1 MYINMS
7 FLSFSN
13 YDIYNV
19 LFYFILK
26 TSTVGLTVLIP
37 TVLAWEEMQ
46 SSPYVRLSVSVLPF
60 HSSSSLVFSYIYTVS
75 QKKLCQC
82 YF

>member
-1 MYINMS
+1 MS
-7 FLSFSN
+7 FLSLSN

-26 TSTVGLTVLIP
+26 PSTVVGLTVLIP

-46 SSPYVRLSVSVLPF
+46 SSPSVRLSVSVRPF
-60 HSSSSLVFSYIYTVS
+60 HSSSSLVSF
-75 QKKLCQC
+75 QLCIVN
-82 YF
+82 